1 MAAMEEGK
9 DVVIEGVIWQ
19 NPGRMS
25 GRPCFYGSRV
35 PIDSLWDY
43 LEGGE
48 TLDRFLAG
56 FPGVTREQAVK
67 VMELA
72 RKGLAE
78 RFEAA

>member
-1 MAAMEEGK
+1 VGL
-9 DVVIEGVIWQ
+9 
-19 NPGRMS
+19 PR
-25 GRPCFYGSRV
+25 R
-35 PIDSLWDY
+35 
-43 LEGGE
+43 GE

-72 RKGLAE
+72 RKGLSE